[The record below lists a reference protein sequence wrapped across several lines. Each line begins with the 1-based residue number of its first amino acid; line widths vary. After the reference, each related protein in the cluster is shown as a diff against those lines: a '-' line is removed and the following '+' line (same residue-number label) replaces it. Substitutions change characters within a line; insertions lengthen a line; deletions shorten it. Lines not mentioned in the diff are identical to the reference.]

1 MSQISEKEISV
12 SSDTPYRRKRN
23 SENGKKKDYFTHI
36 IFVQFVVTALL
47 IGGLF
52 AVRKLSPHS
61 FEILKESYNA
71 IMEEDMS
78 VREVWSKIRT
88 YTSLPKGGDDIS
100 VFSPQEGTS
109 FSPYYISGDI
119 CVPVSGKISSPF
131 GYRINPVTKTFAFH
145 SGIDIAADEGEKI
158 KSAFFG
164 KVSKVSYDDIS
175 GKYIELTHSDGLV
188 TRYLHCSQILAEEGM
203 VVRAGETIALVG
215 STGRSTGPHLHFVIE
230 IDGEKVNPL
239 YVLQVNDNKI

>member
-1 MSQISEKEISV
+1 MSLISEKENPA
-12 SSDTPYRRKRN
+12 SSDISYRRK
-23 SENGKKKDYFTHI
+23 SNGEKEKKKDYFTHI
-36 IFVQFVVTALL
+36 IFIQFLVTALL

-52 AVRKLSPHS
+52 AVKKLSPHN
-61 FEILKESYNA
+61 FEILKESYNS
-71 IMEEDMS
+71 IMQEDIS
-78 VREVWSKIRT
+78 VREVWSKIRS
-88 YTSLPKGGDDIS
+88 YSSLATGGDDIS
-100 VFSPQEGTS
+100 VFSPQDGTS

-158 KSAFFG
+158 SSAFFG
-164 KVSKVSYDDIS
+164 TVSKVSYDDIS
-175 GKYIELTHSDGLV
+175 GKYIEITHADGLV
-188 TRYLHCSQILAEEGM
+188 TRYLHCSQILAEEGT
-203 VVRAGETIALVG
+203 VVRAGETVALVG
-215 STGRSTGPHLHFVIE
+215 STGRSTGPHLHFVLE